1 MVFENDETKFC
12 AIFYFS
18 AHFFLNRSRLQ
29 GLISVLLRYVDLQ
42 AFLGRAGLETDL
54 AMILEDIWEVFA
66 LHMVSHLSPPIG

>member
-18 AHFFLNRSRLQ
+18 VHFLLYRSGLQ

-42 AFLGRAGLETDL
+42 AFLGRTGLETDL

-66 LHMVSHLSPPIG
+66 LHMVSHLSPPIV